1 MRLCPNSQIFYQ
13 APKHKYDYDVQ
24 QSWFFLTKHFKLC
37 YNVQIKLNWMFQFNI
52 PNGINNSTN
61 YWNKHSKHDSDAHL
75 RCWIKC
81 SIWMLQTQIG
91 CPNTEYNVFQTF
103 WCSETLN
110 WTIPTVLKNT
120 ESVLGWNVLSCPKI
134 LKQTFQMWLW
144 NVLTQNTDSDVPKHM
159 WSLMPKILNQ
169 KWQKMNQMFQ
179 TCLSCSE
186 VQSSW

>member
-1 MRLCPNSQIFYQ
+1 
-13 APKHKYDYDVQ
+13 
-24 QSWFFLTKHFKLC
+24 
-37 YNVQIKLNWMFQFNI
+37 MFQFNI

-169 KWQKMNQMFQ
+169 KWQTMTQNNESNVSNMSVMLWSAVFLVDCLAGFE
-179 TCLSCSE
+179 TCKIFHCIYFKIGLF
-186 VQSSW
+186 